1 MKRELVV
8 RGAIDDQIRSAARF
22 VVARLN
28 EAIAAHKAASIALA
42 GGSTPKALYE
52 RLALEHK
59 TDLDWTRVHVFF
71 GDERCVPFTSSDS
84 NYKMARESFIL
95 PLAVPV
101 SHVHPMPAMQP
112 DYARACA
119 EYEKELR
126 QVAHGETSVDLALLG
141 LGEDGHTASLFP
153 GEKAVDERV
162 HWVAH
167 VETKAKPPPH
177 RLTLTLPAFECATSV
192 AFLVNGAG
200 KSDAVRR
207 VLEPATPADHA
218 LPSGRIRARERVV
231 WFLDR
236 AAAGELAAP
245 H

>member
-8 RGAIDDQIRSAARF
+8 RGAIDDQCRSAARF
-22 VVARLN
+22 VLARLN
-28 EAIAAHKAASIALA
+28 EAIAARKQSSIALA

-52 RLALEHK
+52 LLARDHK
-59 TDLDWTRVHVFF
+59 SDVDWSRVHVFF
-71 GDERCVPFTSSDS
+71 GDERCVPFTSPDS

-95 PLAVPV
+95 PLAIPV
-101 SHVHPMPAMQP
+101 SHVHPMPALQS
-112 DYARACA
+112 DYARASQ

-126 QVAHGETSVDLALLG
+126 QVARGETSIDLALLG

-153 GEKAVDERV
+153 GEKALDERV
-162 HWVAH
+162 HWVTH
-167 VETKAKPPPH
+167 VETTAKPPPH

-192 AFLVNGAG
+192 AFLVNGVA
-200 KSDAVRR
+200 KSNAVRR
-207 VLEPATPADHA
+207 VLEPATPEDRA
-218 LPSGRIRARERVV
+218 LPAGRIRARERVV

-245 H
+245 N